1 MIVPKLRFSEF
12 KDEWIESKIGENFNV
27 TSGTTPLRSEQ
38 SYFAN
43 PSIYWVKTTDL
54 NNGIIKS
61 TEEKISE
68 IALAKTSLKILP
80 KNTVFVAMYG
90 GFNQI
95 GRTGLLSVEAT
106 CNQALSAIYPNE
118 NFNPYFVLT
127 YLNHKVDDWKNFAAS
142 SRKDPNI
149 TKNDVLSFPIIY
161 PNLEEQT
168 KIAEFLSAVDD
179 KISQLSRQLELLNQ
193 YKKGVM
199 QKIFSQEI
207 RFKNDN
213 GEDFGVW
220 KTKFIKDLRL
230 YISDGNYG
238 ELYPTSSQFVKQG
251 IAFIRA
257 NNIKHLKIVDDD
269 MRFIDR
275 ELHKILTS
283 GHLKEDDILV
293 TTRGDIGT
301 LAIVENN
308 YVGANINAQI
318 CLLRV
323 IDTNQIYARYLL
335 YFLASSFGQKQFKEL
350 ETGTALKQLP
360 KKNLDKILVNLPC
373 IEEQKKIAE
382 FLTAIDER
390 IDHTTAQLPYT
401 KQWKKGLLQQ
411 MFV

>member
-1 MIVPKLRFSEF
+1 MIAPKLRFSEF

-61 TEEKISE
+61 TEEKISK

-95 GRTGLLSVEAT
+95 GRTGILSVEAT

-161 PNLEEQT
+161 PTLTEQT
-168 KIAEFLSAVDD
+168 KIAEFLSTVDD
-179 KISQLSRQLELLNQ
+179 KISQLSRQLALLNQ

-213 GEDFGVW
+213 GEDFGEWEEVPLNQIAS
-220 KTKFIKDLRL
+220 KVTVKNR
-230 YISDGNYG
+230 GNKVT
-238 ELYPTSSQFVKQG
+238 EVLTNSATQG
-251 IAFIRA
+251 IIKQSDFFDREIVSES
-257 NNIKHLKIVDDD
+257 NINGYYVVEVDDFVYNP
-269 MRFIDR
+269 RISVHAPVGPIKR
-275 ELHKILTS
+275 NKITQGIMS
-283 GHLKEDDILV
+283 P
-293 TTRGDIGT
+293 
-301 LAIVENN
+301 
-308 YVGANINAQI
+308 
-318 CLLRV
+318 
-323 IDTNQIYARYLL
+323 L
-335 YFLASSFGQKQFKEL
+335 YTVFRFKE
-350 ETGTALKQLP
+350 G
-360 KKNLDKILVNLPC
+360 NLDFLSYFFGTNFWHDYVKSVANSGARHDRMNITNSDFLEMPILLPT
-373 IEEQKKIAE
+373 IQEQEKIAE
-382 FLTAIDER
+382 FLGAIDKR
-390 IDHTTAQLPYT
+390 IDHTTAQLTHT
-401 KQWKKGLLQQ
+401 KQWKKVLLQQ

>member
-61 TEEKISE
+61 TEEKISK

-95 GRTGLLSVEAT
+95 GRTGILSVEAT

-161 PNLEEQT
+161 PTLTEQT

-179 KISQLSRQLELLNQ
+179 KISQLSRQLELLKQ

-207 RFKNDN
+207 RFKNEN
-213 GEDFGVW
+213 GEDFGEW
-220 KTKFIKDLRL
+220 
-230 YISDGNYG
+230 
-238 ELYPTSSQFVKQG
+238 E
-251 IAFIRA
+251 
-257 NNIKHLKIVDDD
+257 KHSLKVLLNKIVDNRGKTPETSLDEK
-269 MRFIDR
+269 IPLI
-275 ELHKILTS
+275 EVNAIGNKSINYSKILKHVSNETYKTWFRS
-283 GHLKEDDILV
+283 HIEENDVLFSTVGNTAMCSIFYGEKLACIAQNIVGLRANHQFI
-293 TTRGDIGT
+293 TGDF
-301 LAIVENN
+301 L
-308 YVGANINAQI
+308 Y
-318 CLLRV
+318 
-323 IDTNQIYARYLL
+323 YLL
-335 YFLASSFGQKQFKEL
+335 TEEKNNRLFKSIEMQ
-350 ETGTALKQLP
+350 AVQPSIKVSQMI
-360 KKNLDKILVNLPC
+360 DLVFNVPT
-373 IEEQKKIAE
+373 IQEQAKIAE
-382 FLTAIDER
+382 FLTAIDKR
-390 IDHTTAQLPYT
+390 IDHTTAQLTHT

>member
-61 TEEKISE
+61 TEEKISK

-95 GRTGLLSVEAT
+95 GRTGILSVEAT

-161 PNLEEQT
+161 PTLTEQT

-179 KISQLSRQLELLNQ
+179 KISQLSQQLELLNQ

-213 GEDFGVW
+213 GEDFGEW
-220 KTKFIKDLRL
+220 GYLQL
-230 YISDGNYG
+230 G
-238 ELYPTSSQFVKQG
+238 ELIEESKAVSKKQDEFDVLTSSRRGLIKQSEYFEG
-251 IAFIRA
+251 SR
-257 NNIKHLKIVDDD
+257 L
-269 MRFIDR
+269 IDR
-275 ELHKILTS
+275 DNVGFNIIKPHEITYRSRSDDGLFYFNFNNLGITGIISTYYPVFSFKNSNNKFVTEYLNFNKADFSKYAVGTS
-283 GHLKEDDILV
+283 QLV
-293 TTRGDIGT
+293 
-301 LAIVENN
+301 LSL
-308 YVGANINAQI
+308 NA
-318 CLLRV
+318 LRTV
-323 IDTNQIYARYLL
+323 KLRIP
-335 YFLASSFGQKQFKEL
+335 SK
-350 ETGTALKQLP
+350 P
-360 KKNLDKILVNLPC
+360 
-373 IEEQKKIAE
+373 EQEKIAE

-390 IDHTTAQLPYT
+390 IDHTTAQLTHT

>member
-1 MIVPKLRFSEF
+1 MIAPKLRFSEF

-61 TEEKISE
+61 TEEKISK

-95 GRTGLLSVEAT
+95 GRTGILSVEAT

-161 PNLEEQT
+161 PTLTEQT
-168 KIAEFLSAVDD
+168 KIAEFLSTVDD
-179 KISQLSRQLELLNQ
+179 KISQLSRQLALLNQ

-199 QKIFSQEI
+199 QRIFSQEI

-213 GEDFGVW
+213 GEDFGEWEEVPLNQIAS
-220 KTKFIKDLRL
+220 KVTVKNR
-230 YISDGNYG
+230 GNKVT
-238 ELYPTSSQFVKQG
+238 EVLTNSATQG
-251 IAFIRA
+251 IIKQSDFFDREIVSES
-257 NNIKHLKIVDDD
+257 NINGYYVVEVDDFVYNP
-269 MRFIDR
+269 RISVHAPVGPIKR
-275 ELHKILTS
+275 NKITQGIMS
-283 GHLKEDDILV
+283 P
-293 TTRGDIGT
+293 
-301 LAIVENN
+301 
-308 YVGANINAQI
+308 
-318 CLLRV
+318 
-323 IDTNQIYARYLL
+323 L
-335 YFLASSFGQKQFKEL
+335 YTVFRFKE
-350 ETGTALKQLP
+350 G
-360 KKNLDKILVNLPC
+360 NLDFLSYFFGTNFWHDYVKSVANSGARHDRMNITNSDFLEMPILLPT
-373 IEEQKKIAE
+373 IQEQEKIAE
-382 FLTAIDER
+382 FLGAIDKR
-390 IDHTTAQLPYT
+390 IDHTTAQLTHT
-401 KQWKKGLLQQ
+401 KQWKKVLLQQ

>member
-1 MIVPKLRFSEF
+1 MIAPKLRFSEF
-12 KDEWIESKIGENFNV
+12 KDEWFKNKIGENFNV

-213 GEDFGVW
+213 GEDFGEW
-220 KTKFIKDLRL
+220 GYLQL
-230 YISDGNYG
+230 G
-238 ELYPTSSQFVKQG
+238 ELIEESKAVSKKQDEFDVLTSSRRGLIKQSEYFEG
-251 IAFIRA
+251 SR
-257 NNIKHLKIVDDD
+257 L
-269 MRFIDR
+269 IDR
-275 ELHKILTS
+275 DNVGFNIIKPHEITYRSRSDDGLFYFNFNNLGITGIISTYYPVFSFKNSNNKFVTEYLNFNKADFSKYAVGTS
-283 GHLKEDDILV
+283 QLV
-293 TTRGDIGT
+293 
-301 LAIVENN
+301 LSL
-308 YVGANINAQI
+308 NA
-318 CLLRV
+318 LRTV
-323 IDTNQIYARYLL
+323 KLRIP
-335 YFLASSFGQKQFKEL
+335 SK
-350 ETGTALKQLP
+350 P
-360 KKNLDKILVNLPC
+360 
-373 IEEQKKIAE
+373 EQEKIAE

-390 IDHTTAQLPYT
+390 IDHTTAQLTHT

>member
-1 MIVPKLRFSEF
+1 MIAPKLRFSEF

-61 TEEKISE
+61 TEEKISK

-95 GRTGLLSVEAT
+95 GRTGILSVEAT

-161 PNLEEQT
+161 PTLTEQT
-168 KIAEFLSAVDD
+168 KIAEFLSTVDD
-179 KISQLSRQLELLNQ
+179 KISQLSRQLALLNQ

-213 GEDFGVW
+213 GEDFGEWDYLQLDEVLDYEQP
-220 KTKFIKDLRL
+220 TKYIVESTEYDDIYQTPVLTAGKSFILGYTNETNGIFEAKKENVIIFDDFTTA
-230 YISDGNYG
+230 YKFVDFDFKVK
-238 ELYPTSSQFVKQG
+238 SS
-251 IAFIRA
+251 A
-257 NNIKHLKIVDDD
+257 
-269 MRFIDR
+269 M
-275 ELHKILTS
+275 KIL
-283 GHLKEDDILV
+283 KVKNENFDI
-293 TTRGDIGT
+293 R
-301 LAIVENN
+301 
-308 YVGANINAQI
+308 Y
-318 CLLRV
+318 
-323 IDTNQIYARYLL
+323 IYATFSLL
-335 YFLASSFGQKQFKEL
+335 
-350 ETGTALKQLP
+350 QLP
-360 KKNLDKILVNLPC
+360 LGDEHKRRWISEYSLQEVPVPSIQ
-373 IEEQKKIAE
+373 EQEKIAE

-390 IDHTTAQLPYT
+390 IDHTTAQLTHT

>member
-61 TEEKISE
+61 TEEKISK

-95 GRTGLLSVEAT
+95 GRTGILSVEAT

-161 PNLEEQT
+161 PTLTEQT
-168 KIAEFLSAVDD
+168 KIAEFLSTVDN
-179 KISQLSRQLELLNQ
+179 KISQLSRQLELLKQ

-213 GEDFGVW
+213 GEDFGEW
-220 KTKFIKDLRL
+220 GYLQL
-230 YISDGNYG
+230 G
-238 ELYPTSSQFVKQG
+238 ELIEESKAVSKKQDEFDVLTSSRRGLIKQSEYFEG
-251 IAFIRA
+251 SR
-257 NNIKHLKIVDDD
+257 L
-269 MRFIDR
+269 IDR
-275 ELHKILTS
+275 DNVGFNIIKPHEITYRSRSDDGLFYFNFNNLGITGIISTYYPVFSFKNSNNKFVTEYLNFNKADFSKYAVGTS
-283 GHLKEDDILV
+283 QLV
-293 TTRGDIGT
+293 
-301 LAIVENN
+301 LSL
-308 YVGANINAQI
+308 NA
-318 CLLRV
+318 LRTV
-323 IDTNQIYARYLL
+323 KLRIP
-335 YFLASSFGQKQFKEL
+335 SK
-350 ETGTALKQLP
+350 P
-360 KKNLDKILVNLPC
+360 
-373 IEEQKKIAE
+373 EQQKIAE

-390 IDHTTAQLPYT
+390 IDHTTAQLTHT